1 MSPFAVQFSLYL
13 SNIFS
18 PEVLLLLTL
27 FSISISFIYLNIKQI
42 RYREILGVNCPN
54 SIKGIVIV
62 LLSTVIA
69 TILSQVIKFTYKI
82 PRPYDMLVFETG
94 YSFPSG
100 HATVSFAVCS
110 TIIFLLFKYFK
121 DHRWYINYLHVTLFT
136 LTALLISSS
145 RIVLQVHRPI
155 DIVFGILFGFISTFL
170 SIKIYYKLILY
181 ADKKIYG

>member
-1 MSPFAVQFSLYL
+1 
-13 SNIFS
+13 
-18 PEVLLLLTL
+18 
-27 FSISISFIYLNIKQI
+27 
-42 RYREILGVNCPN
+42 
-54 SIKGIVIV
+54 
-62 LLSTVIA
+62 
-69 TILSQVIKFTYKI
+69 
-82 PRPYDMLVFETG
+82 MLVFETG

-181 ADKKIYG
+181 ADKKIYR